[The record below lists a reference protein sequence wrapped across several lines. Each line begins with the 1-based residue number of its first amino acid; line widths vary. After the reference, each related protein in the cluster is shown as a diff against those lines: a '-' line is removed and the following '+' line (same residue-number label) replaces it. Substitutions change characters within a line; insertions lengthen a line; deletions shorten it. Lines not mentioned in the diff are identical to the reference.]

1 TLLVTA
7 TGAAI
12 FLSRQHPSEPT
23 EPVVAKKDEGD
34 KKTPVEKKPIT
45 PPASNSEPEPEPKP
59 APKPN
64 LPKPKPGLE
73 PKREPPQTAEQPEPQ
88 PAPVSGDL
96 IRQLGTRVSLSSAA
110 LSPDGNTAVAVSS
123 SVLQVWDLKAGRQL
137 RGVGGGTVYQ
147 EVVFLPDGRRLLARG
162 GRVADGKFEP
172 ALQLVDSQTGQRLRE
187 FTGHTKAIQCM

>member
-1 TLLVTA
+1 
-7 TGAAI
+7 
-12 FLSRQHPSEPT
+12 
-23 EPVVAKKDEGD
+23 
-34 KKTPVEKKPIT
+34 
-45 PPASNSEPEPEPKP
+45 
-59 APKPN
+59 
-64 LPKPKPGLE
+64 
-73 PKREPPQTAEQPEPQ
+73 Q

-123 SVLQVWDLKAGRQL
+123 SVLHVWDLKAGRQL

-187 FTGHTKAIQCM
+187 FTGHTKAIQCMAISPDGRLALSGSGGPVLENGKQVTIDGQPVFDDCVVRVW